1 MPYILVLANNVL
13 TVTQNF
19 CRIYGYLARNQCTV
33 MIRLSRH
40 VCSRRIFPD
49 YPVFRITELPISTD
63 VENRFPHFLSG
74 LVRFLDYRSP
84 D

>member
-1 MPYILVLANNVL
+1 
-13 TVTQNF
+13 
-19 CRIYGYLARNQCTV
+19 

-63 VENRFPHFLSG
+63 VEIGSHTFC
-74 LVRFLDYRSP
+74 P
-84 D
+84 DLWDFWIIGARINESSLYIVENIFA